1 LESRVTEAKEPEKA
15 LESINDKFVL
25 QRMELAGFKE
35 STEEWIKSRIISDTA
50 FRAFWHTEKKFYAF
64 VGKIDDISDIKTY
77 TEDLN
82 ILIFRIEKLIKIL
95 RESSNSSIIFLSG
108 FHSFITSSD
117 FTSPEIEPPESKEE
131 MQERLSTVFIGF
143 VTRSGVDIN
152 KSIKPA
158 IMNLG
163 DQERYRIAYN
173 HDDEIR
179 FGNVVVDFSR
189 IA

>member
-1 LESRVTEAKEPEKA
+1 MESRVTEAKEPEKA

-82 ILIFRIEKLIKIL
+82 ILIFRIELHLI
-95 RESSNSSIIFLSG
+95 
-108 FHSFITSSD
+108 
-117 FTSPEIEPPESKEE
+117 
-131 MQERLSTVFIGF
+131 
-143 VTRSGVDIN
+143 
-152 KSIKPA
+152 A
-158 IMNLG
+158 
-163 DQERYRIAYN
+163 
-173 HDDEIR
+173 
-179 FGNVVVDFSR
+179 
-189 IA
+189 